1 MEETLQLIQSF
12 GGLVILSGLFVWQW
26 IEEKKTSK
34 EEKSNNQKI
43 LKELANSNQNI
54 AESLNLLKI
63 SIDIQSNEFK
73 QHDERAIREFAEIKQ
88 EIMKMEGGMTKWKN

>member
-12 GGLVILSGLFVWQW
+12 GGLVVLSALFVWQW

-43 LKELANSNQNI
+43 LKELANSNNNI
-54 AESLNLLKI
+54 AESLSLLKM

-73 QHDERAIREFAEIKQ
+73 KHDERAIREFAEIKQ
-88 EIMKMEGGMTKWKN
+88 ELMKMEGGIGTWKN

>member
-1 MEETLQLIQSF
+1 MEPTITYNLILSYTCSKEQRKKEEKNMEETLQLIQSF

-26 IEEKKTSK
+26 IEEKKESK

-54 AESLNLLKI
+54 AESKI
-63 SIDIQSNEFK
+63 V
-73 QHDERAIREFAEIKQ
+73 
-88 EIMKMEGGMTKWKN
+88 